1 MGKVSGKY
9 VWGFILG
16 VTIGIAR
23 RVVWVSNFVL
33 YFLFQDFKLKN
44 LFILKLVLVIS
55 GTLIFQ

>member
-1 MGKVSGKY
+1 MGRVSGKY

-33 YFLFQDFKLKN
+33 HFLIQDFKSIKIYYFEAGSCL
-44 LFILKLVLVIS
+44 S
-55 GTLIFQ
+55 LIHI